1 MTPASGPRLVLLG
14 VALSTSACDLLQS
27 ETAPAATAPT
37 PPASAEPKAEP
48 KADAKPDDETATA
61 SVTPSAPPPAAA
73 AATPT
78 PTPADAAPEAT
89 ASPTT
94 LADSALFLLRDK
106 GAVVLADGKFTTV
119 PDTASKYFAKIA
131 RDHEGKVYALGSGE
145 IVAFEGAT
153 MRKVAEAGYDAV
165 GSLQSFGMDRK
176 GGVWAAGSKG
186 VHHFEN
192 GSWSTDDVATFGTGT
207 VLFGGIAVD
216 SDDRPW
222 LCTADA
228 VWHREADVWKKATLP
243 KGGMAKK
250 YLQDVVAGP
259 AGSVWIGSM
268 DSVYKIVAPG
278 TITREKLPK
287 SQYGMWG
294 DIAFSDSG
302 AGVIETSTDELAQFL
317 PKVARY
323 KSGKDYKLGMISAL
337 AIDDRERTW
346 VAGDGGIAIVGPAA
360 ERVFWRSGSI
370 EEVAGSVT
378 HLVVVGRGPELPQAG
393 DVKKGNVKGS
403 IVDGDKGLAAVD
415 VELCESPSFIY
426 TKTPCHGA
434 PTHLRG
440 KTDAEGNFQFTD
452 VPLGAYGV
460 AVKIGKKW
468 QITMGAG
475 YGSTMK
481 AGDTIEI
488 GKIEIETKKK

>member
-1 MTPASGPRLVLLG
+1 MTHSSGPRLLLLG
-14 VALSTSACDLLQS
+14 VALGSGACDLLKS
-27 ETAPAATAPT
+27 EEAAPAAAAPTAEAKPDDKAATAAASVAPAPTAAATPAAAAPPTAAPT
-37 PPASAEPKAEP
+37 PPAEAPEAI
-48 KADAKPDDETATA
+48 ATATA
-61 SVTPSAPPPAAA
+61 
-73 AATPT
+73 
-78 PTPADAAPEAT
+78 
-89 ASPTT
+89 TT
-94 LADSALFLLRDK
+94 LADSALFLMRDK
-106 GAVVLADGKFTTV
+106 GAVVLADGKFTQV
-119 PDTASKYFAKIA
+119 PETANKYFAKIA
-131 RDHEGKVYALGSGE
+131 RDHEGHVFALGSGE

-153 MRKVAEAGYDAV
+153 VRTVAEAGYDTV

-186 VHHFEN
+186 VHHFAN
-192 GSWSTDDVATFGTGT
+192 GSWTTDDVATFGSGT

-216 SDDRPW
+216 ADDRPW
-222 LCTADA
+222 LCTADD
-228 VWHREADVWKKATLP
+228 VWHREADGWKKAALP

-259 AGSVWIGSM
+259 EGSVWVGSM

-294 DIAFSDSG
+294 DLAFSDSG

-323 KSGKDYKLGMISAL
+323 KSGKDYKLGMITAL

-360 ERVFWRSGSI
+360 ERVFWRSGTI
-370 EEVAGSVT
+370 EEVAGAVT
-378 HLVVVGRGPELPQAG
+378 HVIVVGRGPELPQAG
-393 DVKKGNVKGS
+393 EVKKGNVKGS
-403 IVDGDKGLAAVD
+403 IVEGDKGLAAVE
-415 VELCESPSFIY
+415 VEMCESPSFIY
-426 TKTPCHGA
+426 RKTPCTGA

-440 KTDAEGNFQFTD
+440 KTDADGNFQFTD

-488 GKIEIETKKK
+488 GKIEIEKKK